1 MTIQDLTITKMGQLG
16 EGVALTDD
24 PNNIK
29 HGKPI
34 FVPYA
39 LPSETVRVE
48 AGSERLRITQILK
61 ESPDRIVPFC
71 PYFTQCGGCSVQH
84 WSDTPYKAWKR
95 ELIINALSFEQLEPV
110 VYGTIDAHGE
120 GRRRALLHVRFVD
133 NKPVAGFMEPKSH
146 RVVNFDTCP
155 ILVSELKNCSS
166 LAKHLALPLMNLR
179 KPLSIQFTS
188 TISGLDVDI
197 RGPGKI
203 DFNTRMTLTD
213 LATQFDLARLSIHGD
228 IVLERRQPILNFGR
242 VPVSIPPGG
251 FTQATTLGEE
261 TLAGLV
267 LDHVRDAR
275 KIADLFCGAGPFAL
289 RLAEQ
294 ASIYAADCDPASI
307 ESLKRG
313 FNLVQGLKQV
323 TAEARDLF
331 RRPLLQHE
339 LNMFDVIVLDPPRAG
354 AEAQMREIATSKVA
368 KVVSVSCNPASFARD
383 AGILCAAGFRLQSV
397 TPVDQFKYSAHV
409 EMVGVLVR

>member
-24 PNNIK
+24 VR
-29 HGKPI
+29 KPI

-39 LPSETVRVE
+39 LPGETVRVE
-48 AGSERLRITQILK
+48 AGTERLRITQILK
-61 ESPDRIVPFC
+61 ENAERVTPFC
-71 PYFTQCGGCSVQH
+71 PYFTKCGGCSVQH
-84 WSDTPYKAWKR
+84 WSEAPYKAWKR
-95 ELIINALSFEQLEPV
+95 ELVVNALSFEDLQPV
-110 VYGTIDAHGE
+110 IHETVDAHGE

-133 NKPVAGFMEPKSH
+133 SKPVAGFMEPKSH

-155 ILVSELKNCSS
+155 ILVPELKNCSL
-166 LAKHLALPLMNLR
+166 LAKTLAFPLMNLR

-188 TISGLDVDI
+188 TMLGLDVDI

-203 DFNTRMTLTD
+203 DFNIRMSLTD
-213 LATQFDLARLSIHGD
+213 LAIQHDLARLSIHGD
-228 IVLERRQPILNFGR
+228 IVLERRQPMLNFGR
-242 VPVSIPPGG
+242 VPVCIPPGG

-261 TLAGLV
+261 TLSRLV
-267 LDHVRDAR
+267 LDHVKGAR

-289 RLAEQ
+289 RMAEQ

-313 FNLVQGLKQV
+313 FNLAQGLKQI

-331 RRPLLQHE
+331 RRPLLAHE
-339 LNMFDVIVLDPPRAG
+339 LNAFDVVVLDPPRAG
-354 AEAQMREIATSKVA
+354 AEAQMREIAGSKVN
-368 KVVSVSCNPASFARD
+368 KVVSVSCNAASFARD
-383 AGILCAAGFRLQSV
+383 AGILTAAGFKLQNV

-409 EMVGVLVR
+409 EMVGLLVR